1 MASEVQNY
9 MNLVLGLSKTTRAKA
24 RATAK
29 ALLAQAGL
37 EEVANDAG
45 ERVTK
50 LADEII
56 AASRA
61 NRELFENLVATE
73 VERVATRLGFART
86 DELNMLRQE
95 LADLRLTLIRVDAR
109 TATPAPATEPPPT
122 VPPPTEPPPTVPLS
136 TDAPAAVATPSSPT
150 SSAAPT
156 KKAPA
161 KRSPAKRPATKTA
174 SAPPDRSGSDT

>member
-9 MNLVLGLSKTTRAKA
+9 MNLVLGLSKTTRAK
-24 RATAK
+24 
-29 ALLAQAGL
+29 AGL

-122 VPPPTEPPPTVPLS
+122 VPPPTEPLPTVPLPTVPPPTVPLS
-136 TDAPAAVATPSSPT
+136 TDAPAPVATPSSPT